1 MSGEVSISRRQ
12 FAAGATGFVGVA
24 AGLQAGALNAGHGR
38 SAGGRAKLAIEGGP
52 KTVTARPKA
61 RPRWGEPELERLRKL
76 IQQDSLFYWQAGGY
90 GPQSKLVI
98 ERYRQ
103 FHPARWV
110 HTCSSGTAAIHIALG
125 AAGIGWGDEVITTPI
140 TDMGTVIGIIYQQA
154 VPVFADLCEGTYN
167 LDPADVE
174 RRITPRTKA
183 IIAVHLCGNPCQLDE
198 LKAIADKH
206 KLILIEDS
214 CQACAAKYRGRPVGS
229 IGHFNCHSFQDS
241 KQITCGD
248 GGLVACDDDRFGPLL
263 QMYGDKGFSRTQRV
277 RSHVAF
283 ATNYRMSEVQAAVA
297 AAQLARME
305 GIVAKR
311 DRLGK
316 LLSEKLAGTP
326 GIIPHKIH
334 PEDRCSFYFYMFQIR
349 PEAFRCDRQQ
359 LVHAMRAEGAPV
371 SAGYIPR
378 PLYKEEVFQQ
388 HAFFAGRWPVKEV
401 GLTKMDFTK
410 HCCPTAEK
418 ILATGIRTWIC
429 EYHTEEYIVQVA
441 EAIRKVAEYYAV

>member
-1 MSGEVSISRRQ
+1 MSGKSAVSRRE
-12 FAAGATGFVGVA
+12 FAAGVAGIVGAAASLRASMLPAGVVKSTG
-24 AGLQAGALNAGHGR
+24 R
-38 SAGGRAKLAIEGGP
+38 KPKLAIEGGP
-52 KTVTARPKA
+52 KTVTARPKS
-61 RPRWGEPELERLRKL
+61 RPRWGERELAQLRKL
-76 IQQDSLFYWQAGGY
+76 VQQDSIFYWQRGGY

-125 AAGIGWGDEVITTPI
+125 AAGVGWGDEVITTPI

-167 LDPADVE
+167 LDPVDVE

-183 IIAVHLCGNPCQLDE
+183 IIAVHLCGNPCRLDE

-206 KLILIEDS
+206 NLILIEDS
-214 CQACAAKYRGRPVGS
+214 CQAWGAKYRGRPIGS
-229 IGHFNCHSFQDS
+229 IGHFNCHSFQNS
-241 KQITCGD
+241 KQVTCGD
-248 GGLVACDDDRFGPLL
+248 GGLVASDDERFGPLL

-277 RSHVAF
+277 RNHVAF
-283 ATNYRMSEVQAAVA
+283 ATNYRMSEVQAAFA
-297 AAQLARME
+297 AAQLSRLE
-305 GIVAKR
+305 EIVSKR

-316 LLSEKLAGTP
+316 LLSDRLAGTP

-334 PEDRCSFYFYMFQIR
+334 PDDRCSFYFYMFQIR

-359 LVHAMRAEGAPV
+359 LVRAMRAEGAPV
-371 SAGYIPR
+371 GAGYIPR
-378 PLYKEEVFQQ
+378 PLYKEQVFQQ
-388 HAFFAGRWPVKEV
+388 HAFFAGRWPVKEA

-418 ILATGIRTWIC
+418 ILATGIRTWIR
-429 EYHTEEYIVQVA
+429 EYQTEEYIEQVA
-441 EAIRKVAEYYAV
+441 AAIRKVAEYYAV